1 MNQESGL
8 GLDYLKEENPERLF
22 TLPYDTI
29 REGLKLI
36 MEQTMR
42 LRITGKEN
50 IPETGGAIIVCNH
63 TDYLDVPIQAV
74 SSPRKLHFLGKAE
87 LFEPE
92 KELKE
97 MLDGLPFADGPLS
110 AIFRPLIEGL
120 ASLYGIVHR
129 EALKQLGGIP
139 IDRDHRGPTA
149 RETLKYYQE
158 LEEFLI
164 GLLRKGEVLSI
175 FPEGTRSRT
184 GIMGPFKPMT
194 AGLAIKAGVPIIPC
208 GINGAFRLSTPGAL
222 LSGELFRREIFFNI
236 GAAIHPEQYP
246 QEDPKRAARMITEDL
261 EKQVFALSQH
271 AERRKEGR
279 LKTEP
284 S

>member
-1 MNQESGL
+1 MNQESNL
-8 GLDYLKEENPERLF
+8 GLEYLKEEDPERLF
-22 TLPYDTI
+22 SLPYDAI
-29 REGLKLI
+29 RDVLKLI
-36 MEQTMR
+36 MQWTMR
-42 LRITGKEN
+42 LHITGEEN
-50 IPETGGAIIVCNH
+50 IPESGGAIMVCNH

-74 SSPRKLHFLGKAE
+74 ASPRKLHFLGKAE

-97 MLDGLPFADGPLS
+97 FLDGLPFSDGPLS
-110 AIFRPLIEGL
+110 GIIRSLIEGL
-120 ASLYGIVHR
+120 AGLYGIVHR

-139 IDRDHRGPTA
+139 IERDHRGPTA
-149 RETLKYYQE
+149 RDTLKYYQA
-158 LEEFLI
+158 LEEYLI
-164 GLLRKGEVLSI
+164 GLLKKGEVLSI

-184 GIMGPFKPMT
+184 GVMGPFKPMT
-194 AGLAIKAGVPIIPC
+194 AGLAFKAGVPIIPC
-208 GINGAFRLSTPGAL
+208 GINGAFGLSTPGAL
-222 LSGELFRREIFFNI
+222 LSGEIFRREIFFNI
-236 GAAIHPEQYP
+236 GAPIRPEHYP

-271 AERRKEGR
+271 KERRKEGR